1 MNILIIGSGARE
13 HILTKA
19 CAQSPTPC
27 QLFCIGS
34 SLNPGIKKLCADYA
48 VMNMFQVEAVL
59 QQARQWTIQMAI
71 IGPEAPLEQGLAD
84 AFERQGILTV
94 GPKKKSAQLETSKAF
109 TRNLFSN
116 YRIPGSPQYRLF
128 HTLDDVKPFLHQ
140 LGEGNYVV
148 KANGLM
154 GGKGVKVAGDHLHSI
169 DEAYVFCQQL
179 HEEKIPFLIEEKLIG
194 QEFSLLNFCDG
205 ERLIP
210 MPLVQ
215 DHKRAFDGDMGPNT
229 GGMGSYSAADHR
241 LPFLTDQDIKAAQ
254 HINEQT
260 IRALKQECNETY
272 QGILYGSFIA
282 TTKGVY
288 LIEYN
293 ARFGDPEILN
303 LLSIFDGDFVELCTS
318 LVNGS
323 LYPEQ
328 VRFKHL
334 ATVCKYAVPLG
345 YPDAVLDHTPIS
357 ISAVQNQEQL
367 YFAQVKEHHGTL
379 MSTSSRTLAVVGI
392 ADTIAKAEKIAEEE
406 ISRVQGALFHRRDIG
421 TAALIEKRIQ
431 MMAALREEALA

>member
-1 MNILIIGSGARE
+1 M
-13 HILTKA
+13 
-19 CAQSPTPC
+19 
-27 QLFCIGS
+27 
-34 SLNPGIKKLCADYA
+34 
-48 VMNMFQVEAVL
+48 
-59 QQARQWTIQMAI
+59 
-71 IGPEAPLEQGLAD
+71 
-84 AFERQGILTV
+84 
-94 GPKKKSAQLETSKAF
+94 
-109 TRNLFSN
+109 
-116 YRIPGSPQYRLF
+116 
-128 HTLDDVKPFLHQ
+128 
-140 LGEGNYVV
+140 V